1 MFSSECLEISKNI
14 FFIEYL
20 SVTTSEPLLHDGRK
34 KKVTTESFTLWA
46 LFKPDLT

>member
-34 KKVTTESFTLWA
+34 KKSYYWVIYFMGLI
-46 LFKPDLT
+46 